1 AGKTYVIEMSYT
13 SPFSKELNGFYLS
26 SYKGK
31 NKTHYQAVTQFQPTD
46 ARKAF
51 PCFDEPAIKSTFNVT
66 LVRPS
71 HFSSISS
78 MPLIDNSTTS

>member
-1 AGKTYVIEMSYT
+1 
-13 SPFSKELNGFYLS
+13 
-26 SYKGK
+26 
-31 NKTHYQAVTQFQPTD
+31 YQAATQFQPTD

-71 HFSSISS
+71 NMTSLSN
-78 MPLIDNSTTS
+78 MPIINNATT